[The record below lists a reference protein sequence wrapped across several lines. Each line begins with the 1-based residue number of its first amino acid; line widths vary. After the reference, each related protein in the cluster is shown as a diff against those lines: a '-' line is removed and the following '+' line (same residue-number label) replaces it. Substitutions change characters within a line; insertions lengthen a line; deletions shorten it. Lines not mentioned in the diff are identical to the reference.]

1 MAQINICLKRI
12 FTVFNIFFMIVGGV
26 VILLALWC
34 QFFMSIRGGHNLE
47 GRTTQLF
54 ILHIVGVITMMIAVL
69 GAYGAHKESKVAL
82 IMFLV
87 FMFTGCL
94 LMLMTGIPAASSYPQ
109 VKSRMEET
117 FRKFV
122 PLDKSR
128 KDVRNMAE
136 DIQKQ
141 FHCCGLFSSKDWENI
156 PDSCVCSQE
165 EEKEGKCQTLRK
177 NLYQILTRQKKSVY
191 SKTCFPTIMDHI
203 QFTNKIN
210 IGVSFT
216 LAILAL
222 LGGILSSIMVYQLYR
237 SNSHTM
243 MILMRPPKYN
253 EMCKPPPY

>member
-1 MAQINICLKRI
+1 MAQINICLKHI
-12 FTVFNIFFMIVGGV
+12 FTVFNIFFMVVGGV

-34 QFFMSIRGGHNLE
+34 QFFMNIQGGYNLE
-47 GRTTQLF
+47 GHATKLF
-54 ILHIVGVITMMIAVL
+54 IVYIIGFITMMIAVL

-109 VKSRMEET
+109 VKGRMEER
-117 FRKFV
+117 FHKFV

-128 KDVRNMAE
+128 KDVRNMAV

-141 FHCCGLFSSKDWENI
+141 FHCCGLFSYKDWENI
-156 PDSCVCSQE
+156 PESCVCSQE

-177 NLYQILTRQKKSVY
+177 NLYQILTRQRKSVY
-191 SKTCFPTIMDHI
+191 TKTCFPTIMDHI

-210 IGVSFT
+210 IVVSFT

-222 LGGILSSIMVYQLYR
+222 LGVILSSIMVYHLYR
-237 SNSHTM
+237 FNSHTM
-243 MILMRPPKYN
+243 MILTRPPKYN